1 MQTTQTERRKSVR
14 IEMPPDEGIRIEV
27 RHRVQLLDISMSGA
41 LMACA
46 VKLPLGTRGRFHA
59 GLAAVPFSADVVIR
73 RHHARPTVQSQVG
86 LAAIFSSMD
95 QRSREHLE
103 QFLRRGSD

>member
-1 MQTTQTERRKSVR
+1 MA
-14 IEMPPDEGIRIEV
+14 PDEAIRIEL

-41 LMACA
+41 LVACE
-46 VKLPLGTRGRFHA
+46 VKLPLGTRGRFHT
-59 GLAAVPFSADVVIR
+59 GLGNAPFSADVVVR
-73 RHHARPTVQSQVG
+73 RHHARPGQHPAQVG

-95 QRSREHLE
+95 QRSRQHLE

>member
-1 MQTTQTERRKSVR
+1 
-14 IEMPPDEGIRIEV
+14 MPLDEGIRIDL

-41 LMACA
+41 LIACA
-46 VKLPLGTRGRFHA
+46 VKLPLGTRGHFHA
-59 GLAAVPFSADVVIR
+59 GLGTAPFSADVVVR
-73 RHHARPTVQSQVG
+73 RHHVRSGQHAAVG

>member
-1 MQTTQTERRKSVR
+1 MTCLKLTEFRENIEFRRWYGVR
-14 IEMPPDEGIRIEV
+14 
-27 RHRVQLLDISMSGA
+27 LCMSGA

-59 GLAAVPFSADVVIR
+59 GLSSSPFSADVVIR
-73 RHHARPTVQSQVG
+73 RHHSRSAVHAQVG

-95 QRSREHLE
+95 QRSRENLE

>member
-1 MQTTQTERRKSVR
+1 
-14 IEMPPDEGIRIEV
+14 MPSDEGIRIEV

-46 VKLPLGTRGRFHA
+46 VKLPLGTRGRVHA
-59 GLAAVPFSADVVIR
+59 GLGVTPFSAEVVIR
-73 RHHARPTVQSQVG
+73 RHHARPGAHTQVG

-95 QRSREHLE
+95 QRSRENLE

>member
-1 MQTTQTERRKSVR
+1 MQPTQTERRKSTR
-14 IEMPPDEGIRIEV
+14 IEIPPDEGIRIEV

-59 GLAAVPFSADVVIR
+59 GLGVTPFSADVVIR
-73 RHHARPTVQSQVG
+73 RHHARPAAQTQIG

-95 QRSREHLE
+95 QRSRLNLE
-103 QFLRRGSD
+103 QFLKRGSD

>member
-1 MQTTQTERRKSVR
+1 
-14 IEMPPDEGIRIEV
+14 MPPDEGIRIEV

-59 GLAAVPFSADVVIR
+59 GLGSAPFSADVVIR
-73 RHHARPTVQSQVG
+73 RHHARQAAAHTQAGLG

>member
-1 MQTTQTERRKSVR
+1 MQPTRTERRKSVR
-14 IEMPPDEGIRIEV
+14 VDMPPDEGIRIEV

-59 GLAAVPFSADVVIR
+59 GLGIVPFSADVVIR
-73 RHHARPTVQSQVG
+73 RHHARLAAHTQVG

>member
-1 MQTTQTERRKSVR
+1 VQPNQTERRKSHRV
-14 IEMPPDEGIRIEV
+14 EMPPDEGIRIEV

-59 GLAAVPFSADVVIR
+59 GLGTKPFSADVVIR
-73 RHHARPTVQSQVG
+73 RHHARPAAQTQVG

>member
-1 MQTTQTERRKSVR
+1 MQPIQTERRKSHR
-14 IEMPPDEGIRIEV
+14 IEMQPDEGIRIEV

-59 GLAAVPFSADVVIR
+59 GLGAAPFSADVVIR
-73 RHHARPTVQSQVG
+73 RHHARSAHSQVG

>member
-1 MQTTQTERRKSVR
+1 VQPIQTERRKSHR

-27 RHRVQLLDISMSGA
+27 RHRVELLDISMSGA

-59 GLAAVPFSADVVIR
+59 GLGSKPFSADVVIR
-73 RHHARPTVQSQVG
+73 RHHARHAPHTQVG